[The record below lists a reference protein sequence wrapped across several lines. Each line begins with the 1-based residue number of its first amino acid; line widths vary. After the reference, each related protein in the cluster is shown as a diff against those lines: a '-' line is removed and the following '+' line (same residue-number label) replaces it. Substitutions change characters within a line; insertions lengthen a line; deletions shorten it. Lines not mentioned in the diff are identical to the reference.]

1 MPAARRR
8 DSHSSGASSQK
19 NTTTGTF
26 SVAQTSMCSI
36 PLNRA
41 MISTPK
47 QAGSTALTSRIAAC
61 STSGGIAGMPNIPIP
76 PALHTARTRG
86 AVAMNAMPA
95 LMNGTFS
102 PYCSVIRVF
111 NMKSSV
117 LLSLRQGSPVVMG
130 DEIIRVGA
138 PDHEDLQRV
147 RRFDSVGTGGDLA
160 FLHV

>member
-1 MPAARRR
+1 
-8 DSHSSGASSQK
+8 
-19 NTTTGTF
+19 
-26 SVAQTSMCSI
+26 
-36 PLNRA
+36 
-41 MISTPK
+41 
-47 QAGSTALTSRIAAC
+47 
-61 STSGGIAGMPNIPIP
+61 MPNIPIP

-117 LLSLRQGSPVVMG
+117 LCSLRQGLHVVMG

-138 PDHEDLQRV
+138 LEHEDLRRV

-160 FLHV
+160 FLVC